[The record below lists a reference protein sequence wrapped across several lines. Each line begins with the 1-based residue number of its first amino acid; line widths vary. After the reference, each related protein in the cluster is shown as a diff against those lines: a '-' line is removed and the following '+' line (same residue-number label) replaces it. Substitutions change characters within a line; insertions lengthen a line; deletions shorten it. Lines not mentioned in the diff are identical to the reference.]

1 MRVIAGTYKNRM
13 LEFKKNKE
21 IRPTKQIVKKSFFDS
36 IFYIIENSVFI
47 DLFAGNGFMGIEAL
61 SRGAKKVFFVD
72 KDDTFIKKNLQNLNI
87 SSDKFEI
94 YRMDVFNFLNL
105 NVVENADIVYIDAP
119 YSMKI
124 DELVVFLLKKLK
136 KDAIVCVESN
146 EMVENEHV
154 FKIKQFGNSILNYLR

>member
-1 MRVIAGTYKNRM
+1 M

>member
-105 NVVENADIVYIDAP
+105 NVVENADIVYMDAP
-119 YSMKI
+119 YS
-124 DELVVFLLKKLK
+124 L
-136 KDAIVCVESN
+136 
-146 EMVENEHV
+146 
-154 FKIKQFGNSILNYLR
+154 